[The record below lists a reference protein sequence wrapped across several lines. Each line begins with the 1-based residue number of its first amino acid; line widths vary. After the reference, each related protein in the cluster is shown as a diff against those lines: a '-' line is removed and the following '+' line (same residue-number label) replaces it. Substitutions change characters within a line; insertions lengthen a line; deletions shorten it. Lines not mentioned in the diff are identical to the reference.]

1 MLKAFGL
8 WTFGDMGK
16 PDEKKPAAATPSGT
30 N

>member
-8 WTFGDMGK
+8 WTFGDLGK
-16 PDEKKPAAATPSGT
+16 PDEKKPAAAPSGGE